1 MNSSENHQSERKLAK
16 TLVIT
21 FCLLSLFLL
30 YLILNQ
36 NFIFGSAPGGWVYPY
51 FSSTNPVA
59 TWIAIA
65 VLLLCGVLIF
75 GGSWAIR
82 KHEKTTLAACFVIA
96 VCVQVLLQSVYRY
109 PMSEIIISDMANSFF
124 SAAGKLTPGELL
136 SSFTNLASTLPLHA
150 RSNMPGKI
158 LLFQLLRLLTSDA
171 QVLGYII
178 VAVSTTGG
186 LFLYG
191 IVKRFFKDQTAALYA
206 FILYILLPCK
216 QDFFPILNTVTPV
229 FILLALYL
237 FILYL
242 DSDKSFFLL
251 LLGVWMYLLVIFEP
265 SPLVT
270 GIIFLGILVKK
281 TAENKLRALDFLKIV
296 LIPAAGFGFVYV
308 IFYAVFSFDL
318 ISVFRYVL
326 NDAQQFNTVAD
337 RGYAIWFFENGK
349 SFFVDVGIPVMMIF
363 LFSSVALLIDGQNKG
378 KKIIHW
384 SDESLYMLS
393 LGLTYLILIF
403 MGINRGETTRLW
415 IYLAV
420 FFQVPAALFMARK
433 VQSHPAFFLLA
444 ATLVIQTLTTL
455 PRVSFIIP

>member
-1 MNSSENHQSERKLAK
+1 
-16 TLVIT
+16 
-21 FCLLSLFLL
+21 
-30 YLILNQ
+30 
-36 NFIFGSAPGGWVYPY
+36 
-51 FSSTNPVA
+51 
-59 TWIAIA
+59 
-65 VLLLCGVLIF
+65 
-75 GGSWAIR
+75 
-82 KHEKTTLAACFVIA
+82 
-96 VCVQVLLQSVYRY
+96 
-109 PMSEIIISDMANSFF
+109 
-124 SAAGKLTPGELL
+124 
-136 SSFTNLASTLPLHA
+136 
-150 RSNMPGKI
+150 MPGKI

-318 ISVFRYVL
+318 ISAFRYVL